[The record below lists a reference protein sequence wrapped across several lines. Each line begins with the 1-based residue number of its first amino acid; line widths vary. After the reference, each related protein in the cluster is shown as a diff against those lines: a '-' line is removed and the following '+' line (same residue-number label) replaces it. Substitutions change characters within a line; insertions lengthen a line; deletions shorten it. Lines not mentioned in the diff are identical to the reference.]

1 LVATL
6 ALSIYAR
13 MQRDFTNP
21 SYIFLYF
28 WWVLFSLT
36 ATLQNALKHV

>member
-1 LVATL
+1 LLATL
-6 ALSIYAR
+6 ALSLNAR

-28 WWVLFSLT
+28 WCYFPWQPPS
-36 ATLQNALKHV
+36 KMH